1 MRVAFLLIL
10 LAGCPEDET
19 DPPPPAAVFASDW
32 ASRYREVR
40 NCRSSPDHELHF
52 IRILADDVAHDAYLA
67 RTDPFPDRSVVLK
80 AEHDDQ
86 ECTDLVAITAMRR
99 EAGFDSESADWHW
112 QRANADGTVIEDG
125 KLAECSSCHA
135 DCGIPP
141 DGFDWTCAVP

>member
-1 MRVAFLLIL
+1 M
-10 LAGCPEDET
+10 
-19 DPPPPAAVFASDW
+19 
-32 ASRYREVR
+32 
-40 NCRSSPDHELHF
+40 
-52 IRILADDVAHDAYLA
+52 
-67 RTDPFPDRSVVLK
+67 LK

-99 EAGFDSESADWHW
+99 EAGFDPESADWHW

-125 KLAECSSCHA
+125 KLAECSSCHS